1 METWVHAL
9 CLWVESEKLRKQGFG
24 VFLAHIVPYKR
35 SAFVLF
41 VSCDANFL
49 EPSIKQSPQ
58 PWLYIRVIELNQIN
72 RKIQLHK
79 KLKGLRAGVDSHQ
92 YFFFLVNF
100 PSKINVHPG
109 LRVAGMK
116 CPGCFLGK

>member
-1 METWVHAL
+1 M
-9 CLWVESEKLRKQGFG
+9 FF
-24 VFLAHIVPYKR
+24 FLAHIVPYKR

-79 KLKGLRAGVDSHQ
+79 KLKGGRAGVDGHQ
-92 YFFFLVNF
+92 YFFFFFLVNF